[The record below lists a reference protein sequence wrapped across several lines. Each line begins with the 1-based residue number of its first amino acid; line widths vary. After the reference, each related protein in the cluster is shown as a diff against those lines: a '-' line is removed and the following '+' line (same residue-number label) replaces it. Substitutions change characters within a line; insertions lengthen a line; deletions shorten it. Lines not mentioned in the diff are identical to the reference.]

1 MKLLAVLRK
10 KVALEQADIAK
21 RFSHCLGFR
30 HHHDNKTVVT
40 RDHGKDAWKWL
51 IKNKQLLLDSFPKE
65 HTKKLRSLEVINEET
80 DVADIIVCFKQVLR
94 SPCIRARMISRKRY
108 EWNTVRKRQNYVLE
122 YKIISNEKTSGES
135 NVDKVCAETNES
147 TNTVP
152 TAPPAT
158 ELMDIVSNTVV
169 LNTNDT
175 TKSLSETNQTNIST
189 VPTDTVTNT
198 VPTTNVQPTPTVQQ
212 PTQPTP
218 TVPQQPT
225 QPIPQVSST
234 NVEQTPTE
242 QTPQVPTVQPTPT
255 EPAPQVPSINVEPAP
270 TEQTPTVPQQPTQPI
285 PQVSSTNVEPIP
297 TVPSTIDTH
306 DDLDDLDL

>member
-158 ELMDIVSNTVV
+158 EPMDIVSNTVV

-175 TKSLSETNQTNIST
+175 TKSLSETNQTNTTDT
-189 VPTDTVTNT
+189 VTDTVTNT
-198 VPTTNVQPTPTVQQ
+198 VPTTNVQPTPTVPQQPTEPTPTVPQVTEQTPQVPQQPTQPTPQVPQQ

-225 QPIPQVSST
+225 QPTQTVPST
-234 NVEQTPTE
+234 NVEQTP
-242 QTPQVPTVQPTPT
+242 
-255 EPAPQVPSINVEPAP
+255 QVPS
-270 TEQTPTVPQQPTQPI
+270 TM
-285 PQVSSTNVEPIP
+285 
-297 TVPSTIDTH
+297 DTH

>member
-158 ELMDIVSNTVV
+158 EPMDIVSNTVV

-175 TKSLSETNQTNIST
+175 TKSLSETKQTNTTDT
-189 VPTDTVTNT
+189 VTDTVTNT

-212 PTQPTP
+212 PTEPTPTVPQVTEQIPTVPQVTEQTPQVPQQPTQPTP

-225 QPIPQVSST
+225 QPTQTVPST
-234 NVEQTPTE
+234 NVEQTP
-242 QTPQVPTVQPTPT
+242 
-255 EPAPQVPSINVEPAP
+255 QVPS
-270 TEQTPTVPQQPTQPI
+270 TM
-285 PQVSSTNVEPIP
+285 
-297 TVPSTIDTH
+297 DTH

>member
-1 MKLLAVLRK
+1 M
-10 KVALEQADIAK
+10 
-21 RFSHCLGFR
+21 
-30 HHHDNKTVVT
+30 T

-158 ELMDIVSNTVV
+158 EPMDIVSNTVV

-218 TVPQQPT
+218 QVPQL
-225 QPIPQVSST
+225 
-234 NVEQTPTE
+234 TE
-242 QTPQVPTVQPTPT
+242 QTPQVPQL
-255 EPAPQVPSINVEPAP
+255 
-270 TEQTPTVPQQPTQPI
+270 TEQTPTVPQLTEQTPTVPQVTEPTPTVPQVTEPTPTVPTVQPTPQVPQLTEQTPQVPQQPTQPT
-285 PQVSSTNVEPIP
+285 PQ
-297 TVPSTIDTH
+297 VPSTIDTH